1 MNYVY
6 STIVGNYMRKI
17 AWPALVSTLI
27 PPVVVTGTW
36 LIAQST
42 WDQYN
47 WMEQPISDLAAD
59 DAPTQLW
66 VSIAFLI
73 GGTAN
78 IVTGVYARSFNMAAR
93 IAFVLNG
100 IFTYGL
106 TYFTTPTQ
114 TTSSEEHRLFAV
126 SAFAISAI
134 WPILATRFDRRYSIL
149 IRPPGTIAATVV
161 LLLMTTGLLF
171 VWISDDAQGIGLYQR
186 IVGISQGLWPLI
198 VVWWS
203 YFHEQKLAEDVLG
216 GEPGVSERAKDS
228 NVG

>member
-1 MNYVY
+1 
-6 STIVGNYMRKI
+6 MRKI

-27 PPVVVTGTW
+27 PPVVITGTW

-47 WMEQPISDLAAD
+47 WLEQPISDLAAD

-78 IVTGVYARSFNMAAR
+78 IVTAIYARSFNMAAR

-100 IFTYGL
+100 LFTYGL
-106 TYFTTPTQ
+106 AYFTTPSQ
-114 TTSSEEHRLFAV
+114 VTSSEEHRIFAV
-126 SAFAISAI
+126 SAFAISAV
-134 WPILATRFDRRYSIL
+134 WPILATRFDKRYSVL
-149 IRPPGTIAATVV
+149 IRPTGTIMATAG
-161 LLLMTTGLLF
+161 LLIMTTGLLI
-171 VWISDDAQGIGLYQR
+171 VWVADDAQGIGLYQR

-203 YFHEQKLAEDVLG
+203 YFHERKLTEDVLA
-216 GEPGVSERAKDS
+216 GESGIGKGSKDN
-228 NVG
+228 NVGKLQNRI

>member
-1 MNYVY
+1 
-6 STIVGNYMRKI
+6 MRKI

-27 PPVVVTGTW
+27 PPVVITGTW

-47 WMEQPISDLAAD
+47 WLEQPISDLAAD

-78 IVTGVYARSFNMAAR
+78 IVTAIYARSFNMAAR

-100 IFTYGL
+100 LFTYGL
-106 TYFTTPTQ
+106 TYFTTPSQ
-114 TTSSEEHRLFAV
+114 VTSSEEHRIFAV
-126 SAFAISAI
+126 SAFAISAV
-134 WPILATRFDRRYSIL
+134 WPILATRFDKRYSIL
-149 IRPPGTIAATVV
+149 IRPTGTILATAG
-161 LLLMTTGLLF
+161 LLIMTTGLLI
-171 VWISDDAQGIGLYQR
+171 VWVADDAQGIGLYQR

-203 YFHEQKLAEDVLG
+203 YFHERKLTEDVLA
-216 GEPGVSERAKDS
+216 GESRIGKGSKDN
-228 NVG
+228 NVGKLQNRI

>member
-1 MNYVY
+1 
-6 STIVGNYMRKI
+6 MRTI

-27 PPVVVTGTW
+27 PPVVITGTW

-42 WDQYN
+42 WDQYD

-78 IVTGVYARSFNMAAR
+78 IVTAVYARSFNMAAR

-100 IFTYGL
+100 LFTYGL
-106 TYFTTPTQ
+106 TYFTTPDQ
-114 TTSSEEHRLFAV
+114 VSSSEEHRIFAV

-134 WPILATRFDRRYSIL
+134 WPVLATRFDKRYSIL
-149 IRPPGTIAATVV
+149 IRPPGTLLATAV
-161 LLLMTTGLLF
+161 LLTITAGLLF
-171 VWISDDAQGIGLYQR
+171 VWVQDDATGIGLYQR
-186 IVGISQGLWPLI
+186 AVGIMQGLWPLI

-203 YFHEQKLAEDVLG
+203 YYHEQRLAKNVLAG
-216 GEPGVSERAKDS
+216 KS
-228 NVG
+228 

>member
-1 MNYVY
+1 
-6 STIVGNYMRKI
+6 MRTI

-27 PPVVVTGTW
+27 PPVVITGTW

-42 WDQYN
+42 WDQYD
-47 WMEQPISDLAAD
+47 WLEQPISDLAAD

-78 IVTGVYARSFNMAAR
+78 IVTAIYARSFNMAAR

-100 IFTYGL
+100 LFTYGL
-106 TYFTTPTQ
+106 TYFTTPSQ

-126 SAFAISAI
+126 SAFAISSI
-134 WPILATRFDRRYSIL
+134 WPVLATRFDKRYSIL
-149 IRPPGTIAATVV
+149 IRPLGTILATLV
-161 LLLMTTGLLF
+161 LLVMTTGLLI
-171 VWISDDAQGIGLYQR
+171 VWVADDAQGIGLYQR
-186 IVGISQGLWPLI
+186 IVGVSQGLWPLI

-203 YFHEQKLAEDVLG
+203 YFHEKRLAQDVLA
-216 GEPGVSERAKDS
+216 GESGISKRPKDNYVS
-228 NVG
+228 

>member
-1 MNYVY
+1 
-6 STIVGNYMRKI
+6 MRKI

-27 PPVVVTGTW
+27 PPVVITGTW

-42 WDQYN
+42 WDQYD

-78 IVTGVYARSFNMAAR
+78 IVTAIYARSFNMAAR

-100 IFTYGL
+100 LFTYGL
-106 TYFTTPTQ
+106 TYFTTPDQ
-114 TTSSEEHRLFAV
+114 VSSSEEHRVFAV

-134 WPILATRFDRRYSIL
+134 WPVLATRFDKRYSIL
-149 IRPPGTIAATVV
+149 IRPPGTLLATAVM
-161 LLLMTTGLLF
+161 LSITAGLLF
-171 VWISDDAQGIGLYQR
+171 VWVQDDATGIGLYQR
-186 IVGISQGLWPLI
+186 AVGIMQGLWPLI

-203 YFHEQKLAEDVLG
+203 YYHEQRLAKNVLAG
-216 GEPGVSERAKDS
+216 KP
-228 NVG
+228 

>member
-1 MNYVY
+1 
-6 STIVGNYMRKI
+6 MRTI

-78 IVTGVYARSFNMAAR
+78 IITGIYARSFNMAAR

-100 IFTYGL
+100 LFTYGL
-106 TYFTTPTQ
+106 TYFTTPDQ
-114 TTSSEEHRLFAV
+114 VSSSEEHRIFAV

-134 WPILATRFDRRYSIL
+134 WPVLATRFDKRYSIL
-149 IRPPGTIAATVV
+149 IRPPGTLSATAV
-161 LLLMTTGLLF
+161 LLTITAGLLF
-171 VWISDDAQGIGLYQR
+171 AWIQDDASGIGLYQR
-186 IVGISQGLWPLI
+186 VVGIMQGLWPLI

-203 YFHEQKLAEDVLG
+203 YYHEQRLAKNVLAG
-216 GEPGVSERAKDS
+216 KS
-228 NVG
+228 

>member
-1 MNYVY
+1 MR
-6 STIVGNYMRKI
+6 TIG
-17 AWPALVSTLI
+17 WPALISTLI

-47 WMEQPISDLAAD
+47 WLEQPISDLAAD

-78 IVTGVYARSFNMAAR
+78 IVTGIYAKSFNIAAR

-100 IFTYGL
+100 FFTYGL
-106 TYFTTPTQ
+106 TYFTTPSQ
-114 TTSSEEHRLFAV
+114 TSSSEEHRLFAV
-126 SAFAISAI
+126 SAFAISAV
-134 WPILATRFDRRYSIL
+134 WPLLATRFDRRYSIL
-149 IRPPGTIAATVV
+149 IRPPGTLLATFV
-161 LLLMTTGLLF
+161 LLAMTTGLLF
-171 VWISDDAQGIGLYQR
+171 VWIDQDATGIGLYQR

-203 YFHEQKLAEDVLG
+203 YFHERRLAEDVLA
-216 GEPGVSERAKDS
+216 GESGISQGSKDD
-228 NVG
+228 NVGQLQNRI

>member
-1 MNYVY
+1 
-6 STIVGNYMRKI
+6 MRTI

-27 PPVVVTGTW
+27 PPVVITGTW

-42 WDQYN
+42 WEQYD
-47 WMEQPISDLAAD
+47 WLEQPISDLAAD

-78 IVTGVYARSFNMAAR
+78 IVTGIYARSFNMAAR

-106 TYFTTPTQ
+106 TYFTTPSQ

-126 SAFAISAI
+126 SAFAISAV
-134 WPILATRFDRRYSIL
+134 WPILATRFDKRYSIL
-149 IRPPGTIAATVV
+149 IRPMGTLLATFA
-161 LLLMTTGLLF
+161 LLAMTTGLLF
-171 VWISDDAQGIGLYQR
+171 VWVADDAQGIGLYQR
-186 IVGISQGLWPLI
+186 VVGISQGLWPLI

-203 YFHEQKLAEDVLG
+203 YFHEQRLAKDVLG
-216 GEPGVSERAKDS
+216 GESGVGKSPEDNHVS
-228 NVG
+228 

>member
-1 MNYVY
+1 
-6 STIVGNYMRKI
+6 MRTI

-27 PPVVVTGTW
+27 PPIVITGTW

-42 WDQYN
+42 WDQYD
-47 WMEQPISDLAAD
+47 WLEQPISDLAAD

-78 IVTGVYARSFNMAAR
+78 IVTAVYARSFNMAAR

-100 IFTYGL
+100 LFTYGL
-106 TYFTTPTQ
+106 TYFTTPSQ

-126 SAFAISAI
+126 SAFAISSI
-134 WPILATRFDRRYSIL
+134 WPVLATRFDKRYSIL
-149 IRPPGTIAATVV
+149 IRPLGTILATLV
-161 LLLMTTGLLF
+161 LLVMTTGLLI
-171 VWISDDAQGIGLYQR
+171 VWVNDDAQGIGLYQR
-186 IVGISQGLWPLI
+186 IVGVSQGLWPLI

-203 YFHEQKLAEDVLG
+203 YFHEKRLAQDVLA
-216 GEPGVSERAKDS
+216 GESGISKRPKDNYVS
-228 NVG
+228 

>member
-1 MNYVY
+1 
-6 STIVGNYMRKI
+6 MRTI

-42 WDQYN
+42 WEQYD
-47 WMEQPISDLAAD
+47 WLEQPISDLAAD

-78 IVTGVYARSFNMAAR
+78 IVTGIYARSFNMAAR

-106 TYFTTPTQ
+106 TYFTTPSQ

-126 SAFAISAI
+126 SAFAISAV
-134 WPILATRFDRRYSIL
+134 WPILATRFDKRYSIL
-149 IRPPGTIAATVV
+149 IRPMGTLLATFV
-161 LLLMTTGLLF
+161 LLAMTTGLLF
-171 VWISDDAQGIGLYQR
+171 VWVADDAQGIGLYQR
-186 IVGISQGLWPLI
+186 VVGISQGSWPLI

-203 YFHEQKLAEDVLG
+203 YFHEQRLAKDVLG
-216 GEPGVSERAKDS
+216 GESGVGKSPED
-228 NVG
+228 NHVG

>member
-1 MNYVY
+1 
-6 STIVGNYMRKI
+6 MRTI

-42 WDQYN
+42 WEQYD
-47 WMEQPISDLAAD
+47 WLEQPISDLAAD

-78 IVTGVYARSFNMAAR
+78 IVTGIYARSFNMAAR

-106 TYFTTPTQ
+106 TYFTTPSQ

-126 SAFAISAI
+126 SAFAISAV
-134 WPILATRFDRRYSIL
+134 WPILATRFDKRYSIL
-149 IRPPGTIAATVV
+149 IRPMGTLLATFV
-161 LLLMTTGLLF
+161 LLAMTTGLLF
-171 VWISDDAQGIGLYQR
+171 VWVADDAQGIGLYQR
-186 IVGISQGLWPLI
+186 VVGISQGLWPLI

-203 YFHEQKLAEDVLG
+203 YFHEQRLAKDVLG
-216 GEPGVSERAKDS
+216 GESGVGKSPEDNHVS
-228 NVG
+228 

>member
-1 MNYVY
+1 
-6 STIVGNYMRKI
+6 MRTI

-42 WDQYN
+42 WEQYD
-47 WMEQPISDLAAD
+47 WLEQPISDLAAD

-78 IVTGVYARSFNMAAR
+78 IVTGIYARSFNMAAR

-106 TYFTTPTQ
+106 TYFTTPSQ

-126 SAFAISAI
+126 SAFAISAV
-134 WPILATRFDRRYSIL
+134 WPILATRFDKRYSIL
-149 IRPPGTIAATVV
+149 IRPMGTLLATFV
-161 LLLMTTGLLF
+161 LLAMTTGLLF
-171 VWISDDAQGIGLYQR
+171 VWVADDAQGIGLYQR
-186 IVGISQGLWPLI
+186 VVGISQGSWPLI

-203 YFHEQKLAEDVLG
+203 YFHEQRLAKDVLG
-216 GEPGVSERAKDS
+216 GESGVGKSPEDNHVS
-228 NVG
+228 

>member
-1 MNYVY
+1 
-6 STIVGNYMRKI
+6 MRRI

-47 WMEQPISDLAAD
+47 WLEQPISDLAAD

-78 IVTGVYARSFNMAAR
+78 IVTGIYARSFNMAAR

-106 TYFTTPTQ
+106 TYFTTPSQ

-134 WPILATRFDRRYSIL
+134 WPILATRFDKRYSIL
-149 IRPPGTIAATVV
+149 IRPLGTTIATVV
-161 LLLMTTGLLF
+161 LIAMTTGLLF

-186 IVGISQGLWPLI
+186 LVGISQGLWPLI

-203 YFHEQKLAEDVLG
+203 YFHERRLTEDVLG
-216 GEPGVSERAKDS
+216 GEPGISQSSE
-228 NVG
+228 NNHIG

>member
-1 MNYVY
+1 
-6 STIVGNYMRKI
+6 MRTI

-27 PPVVVTGTW
+27 PPIVITGTW

-42 WDQYN
+42 WDQYD
-47 WMEQPISDLAAD
+47 WLEQPISDLAAD

-78 IVTGVYARSFNMAAR
+78 IVTAIYARSFNMAAR

-100 IFTYGL
+100 LFTYGL
-106 TYFTTPTQ
+106 TYFTTPSQ

-126 SAFAISAI
+126 SAFAISSI
-134 WPILATRFDRRYSIL
+134 WPVLATRFDKRYSIL
-149 IRPPGTIAATVV
+149 IRPLGTILATLV
-161 LLLMTTGLLF
+161 LLVMTTGLLI
-171 VWISDDAQGIGLYQR
+171 VWVNDDAQGIGLYQR
-186 IVGISQGLWPLI
+186 IVGVSQGLWPLI

-203 YFHEQKLAEDVLG
+203 YFHEKRLAQDVLA
-216 GEPGVSERAKDS
+216 GESGISKRPKD
-228 NVG
+228 N

>member
-1 MNYVY
+1 MKTLFTLN
-6 STIVGNYMRKI
+6 MRTI

-27 PPVVVTGTW
+27 PPIVVTGTW

-47 WMEQPISDLAAD
+47 WLEQPISDLAAD

-78 IVTGVYARSFNMAAR
+78 IVTGIYARSFNMAAR

-106 TYFTTPTQ
+106 TYFTTPSQ

-126 SAFAISAI
+126 SAFAISAV
-134 WPILATRFDRRYSIL
+134 WPVLATRFDKRYSIL
-149 IRPPGTIAATVV
+149 IRPKGTIFATIG
-161 LLLMTTGLLF
+161 LLAMTTGLLV
-171 VWISDDAQGIGLYQR
+171 VWVADDAQGIGLYQR

-203 YFHEQKLAEDVLG
+203 YFHEQRLAKDVFG
-216 GEPGVSERAKDS
+216 GESGISKRSKDDY
-228 NVG
+228 VA

>member
-1 MNYVY
+1 M
-6 STIVGNYMRKI
+6 
-17 AWPALVSTLI
+17 STLI
-27 PPVVVTGTW
+27 PPVVITGTW

-42 WDQYN
+42 WDQYD
-47 WMEQPISDLAAD
+47 WLEQPISDLAAD

-100 IFTYGL
+100 LFTYGL

-114 TTSSEEHRLFAV
+114 TTSSEEHRLFAI
-126 SAFAISAI
+126 SAFAISSI
-134 WPILATRFDRRYSIL
+134 WPILATRFDKRYSIL
-149 IRPPGTIAATVV
+149 IRPLGTIAATIV
-161 LLLMTTGLLF
+161 LLVMTTGLLV
-171 VWISDDAQGIGLYQR
+171 VWVADDAQGIGLYQR
-186 IVGISQGLWPLI
+186 IVGVSQGLWPLI

-203 YFHEQKLAEDVLG
+203 YFHEKRLTQDVLG
-216 GEPGVSERAKDS
+216 GESGISKRTKDNYVS
-228 NVG
+228 

>member
-1 MNYVY
+1 
-6 STIVGNYMRKI
+6 MRKI

-27 PPVVVTGTW
+27 PPVVITGTW

-47 WMEQPISDLAAD
+47 WLEQPISDLAAD

-78 IVTGVYARSFNMAAR
+78 IVTAIYARSFNMAAR

-100 IFTYGL
+100 LFTYGL
-106 TYFTTPTQ
+106 TYFTTPSQ
-114 TTSSEEHRLFAV
+114 VTSSEEHRIFAV
-126 SAFAISAI
+126 SAFAISAV
-134 WPILATRFDRRYSIL
+134 WPILATRFDKRYSIL
-149 IRPPGTIAATVV
+149 IRPTGTIFATSG
-161 LLLMTTGLLF
+161 LLIMTTGLLI
-171 VWISDDAQGIGLYQR
+171 VWVADDAQGIGLYQR

-203 YFHEQKLAEDVLG
+203 YFHERKLTEDVLA
-216 GEPGVSERAKDS
+216 GESGIGKGSKDN
-228 NVG
+228 NVGKLQNRI

>member
-1 MNYVY
+1 MF
-6 STIVGNYMRKI
+6 YMRTI

-27 PPVVVTGTW
+27 PPVVITGTW

-42 WDQYN
+42 WDQYD

-78 IVTGVYARSFNMAAR
+78 IVTAIYARSFNMAAR

-100 IFTYGL
+100 LFTYGL
-106 TYFTTPTQ
+106 TYFTTPDQ
-114 TTSSEEHRLFAV
+114 VSSSEEHRIFAV

-134 WPILATRFDRRYSIL
+134 WPVLATRFDKRYSIL
-149 IRPPGTIAATVV
+149 IRPPGTLLATAVM
-161 LLLMTTGLLF
+161 LSITAGLLF
-171 VWISDDAQGIGLYQR
+171 VWVQDDATGIGLYQR
-186 IVGISQGLWPLI
+186 AVGIMQGLWPLI

-203 YFHEQKLAEDVLG
+203 YYHEQRLAKNVLAG
-216 GEPGVSERAKDS
+216 KP
-228 NVG
+228 

>member
-1 MNYVY
+1 MR
-6 STIVGNYMRKI
+6 TIS
-17 AWPALVSTLI
+17 WPALVSTLI

-47 WMEQPISDLAAD
+47 WLEQPISDLAAD

-78 IVTGVYARSFNMAAR
+78 IVTGIYARSFNMAAR

-106 TYFTTPTQ
+106 TYFTTPSQ

-134 WPILATRFDRRYSIL
+134 WPVLATRFDKRYSIL
-149 IRPPGTIAATVV
+149 IRPTGTILATVG
-161 LLLMTTGLLF
+161 LLAMTTGLLL
-171 VWISDDAQGIGLYQR
+171 VWVADDAQGIGLYQR

-203 YFHEQKLAEDVLG
+203 YFHEQRLAKDVLG
-216 GEPGVSERAKDS
+216 GESRISKSPKD
-228 NVG
+228 NHIG

>member
-1 MNYVY
+1 
-6 STIVGNYMRKI
+6 MRTI

-42 WDQYN
+42 WDQYD

-78 IVTGVYARSFNMAAR
+78 IVTAIYARSFNMAAR

-100 IFTYGL
+100 LFTFGL
-106 TYFTTPTQ
+106 TYFTTPDQ
-114 TTSSEEHRLFAV
+114 VSSSEEHRIFAV
-126 SAFAISAI
+126 SAFAISAV
-134 WPILATRFDRRYSIL
+134 WPVLATRFDKRYSIL
-149 IRPPGTIAATVV
+149 IRPPGTLLATAVM
-161 LLLMTTGLLF
+161 LTITAGLLF
-171 VWISDDAQGIGLYQR
+171 VWVQDDATGIGLYQR
-186 IVGISQGLWPLI
+186 AVGIMQGLWPLI

-203 YFHEQKLAEDVLG
+203 YYHEQRLAKNVLAG
-216 GEPGVSERAKDS
+216 KS
-228 NVG
+228 

>member
-1 MNYVY
+1 
-6 STIVGNYMRKI
+6 MRTI

-27 PPVVVTGTW
+27 PPVVITGTW

-42 WDQYN
+42 WDQYD

-78 IVTGVYARSFNMAAR
+78 IVTAVYARSFNMAAR

-100 IFTYGL
+100 LFTYGL
-106 TYFTTPTQ
+106 TYFTTPDQ
-114 TTSSEEHRLFAV
+114 VSSSEEHRIFAV

-134 WPILATRFDRRYSIL
+134 WPVLATRFDKRYSIL
-149 IRPPGTIAATVV
+149 IRPPGTLLATAV
-161 LLLMTTGLLF
+161 LLTITAGLLF
-171 VWISDDAQGIGLYQR
+171 VWVQDDATGIGLYQR
-186 IVGISQGLWPLI
+186 AVGIMQGLWPLI

-203 YFHEQKLAEDVLG
+203 YYHEQRLAKNVLASK
-216 GEPGVSERAKDS
+216 P
-228 NVG
+228 

>member
-1 MNYVY
+1 
-6 STIVGNYMRKI
+6 MRTI

-42 WDQYN
+42 WDQYD

-78 IVTGVYARSFNMAAR
+78 IVTAIYARSFNMPAR

-100 IFTYGL
+100 LFTFGL
-106 TYFTTPTQ
+106 TYFTTPDQ
-114 TTSSEEHRLFAV
+114 VSSSEEHRIFAV
-126 SAFAISAI
+126 SAFAISAV
-134 WPILATRFDRRYSIL
+134 WPVLATRFDKRYSIL
-149 IRPPGTIAATVV
+149 IRPPGTLLATAVM
-161 LLLMTTGLLF
+161 LTITAGLLF
-171 VWISDDAQGIGLYQR
+171 VWVQDDATGIGLYQR
-186 IVGISQGLWPLI
+186 AVGIMQGLWPLI

-203 YFHEQKLAEDVLG
+203 YYHEQRLAKNVLAG
-216 GEPGVSERAKDS
+216 KS
-228 NVG
+228 

>member
-1 MNYVY
+1 
-6 STIVGNYMRKI
+6 MRTI

-27 PPVVVTGTW
+27 PPVVITGTW

-42 WDQYN
+42 WDQYD

-78 IVTGVYARSFNMAAR
+78 IVTAIYARSFNMAAR

-100 IFTYGL
+100 LFTYGL
-106 TYFTTPTQ
+106 TYFTTPDQ
-114 TTSSEEHRLFAV
+114 VSSSEEHRIFAV

-134 WPILATRFDRRYSIL
+134 WPVLATRFDKRYSIL
-149 IRPPGTIAATVV
+149 IRPPGTLLATAVM
-161 LLLMTTGLLF
+161 LSITAGLLF
-171 VWISDDAQGIGLYQR
+171 VWVQDDATGIGLYQR
-186 IVGISQGLWPLI
+186 AVGIMQGLWPLI

-203 YFHEQKLAEDVLG
+203 YYHEQRLAKNVLAG
-216 GEPGVSERAKDS
+216 KP
-228 NVG
+228 

>member
-1 MNYVY
+1 
-6 STIVGNYMRKI
+6 MRTI

-27 PPVVVTGTW
+27 PPVVITGTW

-42 WDQYN
+42 WDQYD
-47 WMEQPISDLAAD
+47 WLEQPISDLAAD

-78 IVTGVYARSFNMAAR
+78 IVTGIYARSFNMAAR

-149 IRPPGTIAATVV
+149 IRPKGTILATIG
-161 LLLMTTGLLF
+161 LLAMTTGLL
-171 VWISDDAQGIGLYQR
+171 VTWVADDAQGIGLFQR

-203 YFHEQKLAEDVLG
+203 YFHEQRLAQNVLG
-216 GEPGVSERAKDS
+216 GESGISKRPK
-228 NVG
+228 NNHVG

>member
-1 MNYVY
+1 
-6 STIVGNYMRKI
+6 MRTI

-27 PPVVVTGTW
+27 PPIVVTGTW

-47 WMEQPISDLAAD
+47 WLEQPISDLAAD

-78 IVTGVYARSFNMAAR
+78 IVTGIYARSFNMAAR

-106 TYFTTPTQ
+106 TYFTTPSQ

-126 SAFAISAI
+126 SAFAISAV
-134 WPILATRFDRRYSIL
+134 WPVLATRFHKRYSIL
-149 IRPPGTIAATVV
+149 IRPKGTIFATIG
-161 LLLMTTGLLF
+161 LLAMTTGLLV
-171 VWISDDAQGIGLYQR
+171 VWVADDAQGIGLYQR

-203 YFHEQKLAEDVLG
+203 YFHEQRLAKDVFG
-216 GEPGVSERAKDS
+216 GESGISKRSKDDH
-228 NVG
+228 VA

>member
-1 MNYVY
+1 
-6 STIVGNYMRKI
+6 MRTI

-27 PPVVVTGTW
+27 PPIVITGTW

-42 WDQYN
+42 WDQYD
-47 WMEQPISDLAAD
+47 WLEQPISDLAAD

-78 IVTGVYARSFNMAAR
+78 IVTAVYARSFNMAAR

-100 IFTYGL
+100 LFTYGL
-106 TYFTTPTQ
+106 TYFTTPSQ

-126 SAFAISAI
+126 SAFAISSI
-134 WPILATRFDRRYSIL
+134 WPVLATRFDKRYSIL
-149 IRPPGTIAATVV
+149 IRPLGTILATLV
-161 LLLMTTGLLF
+161 LLVMTTGLLI
-171 VWISDDAQGIGLYQR
+171 VWVNDDAQGIGLYQR
-186 IVGISQGLWPLI
+186 IVGVSQGLWPLI

-203 YFHEQKLAEDVLG
+203 YFHEKRLAQDVLA
-216 GEPGVSERAKDS
+216 GESGISKRPKD
-228 NVG
+228 N

>member
-1 MNYVY
+1 
-6 STIVGNYMRKI
+6 MRTI

-78 IVTGVYARSFNMAAR
+78 IITGIYARSFNMAAR

-100 IFTYGL
+100 LFTYGL
-106 TYFTTPTQ
+106 TYFTTPDQ
-114 TTSSEEHRLFAV
+114 VSSSEEHRIFAV

-134 WPILATRFDRRYSIL
+134 WPVLATRFDKRYSIL
-149 IRPPGTIAATVV
+149 IRPPGTLLATAV
-161 LLLMTTGLLF
+161 LLTITAGLLF
-171 VWISDDAQGIGLYQR
+171 AWIQDDASGIGLYQR
-186 IVGISQGLWPLI
+186 VVGIMQGLWPLI

-203 YFHEQKLAEDVLG
+203 YYHEQRLAKNVLAG
-216 GEPGVSERAKDS
+216 KS
-228 NVG
+228 

>member
-1 MNYVY
+1 
-6 STIVGNYMRKI
+6 MRKI

-27 PPVVVTGTW
+27 PPVVITGTW

-47 WMEQPISDLAAD
+47 WLEQPISDLAAD

-78 IVTGVYARSFNMAAR
+78 IVTAIYARSFNMAAR

-100 IFTYGL
+100 LFTYGL
-106 TYFTTPTQ
+106 TYFTTPSQ
-114 TTSSEEHRLFAV
+114 VTSSEEHRIFAV
-126 SAFAISAI
+126 SAFAISAV
-134 WPILATRFDRRYSIL
+134 WPILATRFDKRYSIL
-149 IRPPGTIAATVV
+149 IRPTGTILATAG
-161 LLLMTTGLLF
+161 LLIMTTGLLI
-171 VWISDDAQGIGLYQR
+171 VWVADDAQGIGLYQR

-203 YFHEQKLAEDVLG
+203 YFHEQKLTEDVLA
-216 GEPGVSERAKDS
+216 GESGIGKGSKDN
-228 NVG
+228 NVGKLQNRI

>member
-1 MNYVY
+1 MLN
-6 STIVGNYMRKI
+6 SNMRRI

-42 WDQYN
+42 WDQYD

-78 IVTGVYARSFNMAAR
+78 IVTGIYARSFNIAAR

-106 TYFTTPTQ
+106 TYFTTPSQ
-114 TTSSEEHRLFAV
+114 VTSSEEHRIFAV
-126 SAFAISAI
+126 SAFAISAV
-134 WPILATRFDRRYSIL
+134 WPVLATRFDKRYSIL
-149 IRPPGTIAATVV
+149 IRPLGTILATIG
-161 LLLMTTGLLF
+161 LLAMTTGLLF
-171 VWISDDAQGIGLYQR
+171 VWVQDDAQGIGLYQR

-203 YFHEQKLAEDVLG
+203 YFHERKLAEDVLA
-216 GEPGVSERAKDS
+216 GEAGVGQGSKDD
-228 NVG
+228 NVGKLQNRI

>member
-1 MNYVY
+1 
-6 STIVGNYMRKI
+6 MRTI

-27 PPVVVTGTW
+27 PPVVITGTW

-42 WDQYN
+42 WDQYD
-47 WMEQPISDLAAD
+47 WLEQPISDLAAD

-78 IVTGVYARSFNMAAR
+78 IVTAIYARSFNMAAR

-100 IFTYGL
+100 LFTYGL

-126 SAFAISAI
+126 SAFAISSI
-134 WPILATRFDRRYSIL
+134 WPILATRFDKRYSIL
-149 IRPPGTIAATVV
+149 IRPLGTILATIV
-161 LLLMTTGLLF
+161 LLVMTTGLLV
-171 VWISDDAQGIGLYQR
+171 VWVNDDAQGIGLYQR
-186 IVGISQGLWPLI
+186 IVGVSQGLWPLI

-203 YFHEQKLAEDVLG
+203 YFHEKRLTQDVLG
-216 GEPGVSERAKDS
+216 GESGVGKRTEDNYVSQLQNRI
-228 NVG
+228 

>member
-1 MNYVY
+1 
-6 STIVGNYMRKI
+6 MRTI

-42 WDQYN
+42 WEQYD
-47 WMEQPISDLAAD
+47 WLEQPISDLAAD

-78 IVTGVYARSFNMAAR
+78 IVTGIYARSFNMAAR

-106 TYFTTPTQ
+106 TYFTTPSQ

-126 SAFAISAI
+126 SAFAISAV
-134 WPILATRFDRRYSIL
+134 WPILATRFDKRYSIL
-149 IRPPGTIAATVV
+149 IRPMGTLLATFV
-161 LLLMTTGLLF
+161 LLAMTTGLLF
-171 VWISDDAQGIGLYQR
+171 VWVADDAQGIGLYQR
-186 IVGISQGLWPLI
+186 VVGISQGLWPLI

-203 YFHEQKLAEDVLG
+203 YFHEQRLAKDVLG
-216 GEPGVSERAKDS
+216 GESGVGKSPED
-228 NVG
+228 NHVG